1 MLTDLIE
8 FGRKMKHQ
16 MKDTQNEINQNI
28 QGTNSDRKET
38 RIQINILEQK
48 EERTIQSEQ
57 NEETRIQKNEERLR
71 ILWDNLKPEDSL
83 RQPQNDIQIIRV
95 PEGEQ

>member
-1 MLTDLIE
+1 M
-8 FGRKMKHQ
+8 
-16 MKDTQNEINQNI
+16 I
-28 QGTNSDRKET
+28 QSND
-38 RIQINILEQK
+38 LEQK
-48 EERTIQSEQ
+48 EEINIQPDQ

-83 RQPQNDIQIIRV
+83 GQPQNDIQIIRV